1 MTTEAALTK
10 LMHVL
15 ALTDDAERIRDLM
28 TTNLRGELTSHRKVP
43 AQGHGPAGA
52 RGLEAN

>member
-15 ALTDDAERIRDLM
+15 AQTDESSLIRELM
-28 TTNLRGELTSHRKVP
+28 TANLRGELTPHRVSRV
-43 AQGHGPAGA
+43 QGHGPAGA
-52 RGLEAN
+52 AGLDVV

>member
-15 ALTDDAERIRDLM
+15 AQTDDPSDIRDRM
-28 TTNLRGELTSHRKVP
+28 TSNLRGELTPHTP
-43 AQGHGPAGA
+43 ARAEAHGPAGA
-52 RGLEAN
+52 AGLKAL